1 MLYRRST
8 RFLMAAVLA
17 LAFLPA
23 LAGELTVSAASSLT
37 QAFRDMAQAYQT
49 RYPEARVAL
58 NFGASGAL
66 LQQIARGAPVDV
78 FAAADQE
85 TMDQAEAQGL
95 VLAGERRDF
104 VRNTLVLITA
114 ADSTLA
120 LRRLEDLGQATV
132 TRIALGNPDS
142 VPAGRYARR
151 ALEAPRLW
159 PVLQAKVITTQNVR
173 QSLDYV
179 ARGEVDAGFVYGTD
193 AALMKDKVKVVLEV
207 PLDIAIRYPVAK
219 ITASPRGEEARR
231 FMAYLA
237 SPAALAILAH
247 HGFGKLGP

>member
-1 MLYRRST
+1 MLHPCLK
-8 RFLMAAVLA
+8 RFLAVAALA
-17 LAFLPA
+17 LATLPA
-23 LAGELTVSAASSLT
+23 LAGDLTVSAASSLT
-37 QAFRDMAQAYQT
+37 QAFRDITQAYQT
-49 RYPEARVAL
+49 QFPDARVAL

-66 LQQIARGAPVDV
+66 LQQIAKGAPVDV

-95 VLAGERRDF
+95 VIAGERRDF
-104 VRNTLVLITA
+104 ARNTLVLVTA
-114 ADSTLA
+114 TDSTLA
-120 LRRLEDLGQATV
+120 IRRLGDLTQPGI
-132 TRIALGNPDS
+132 TRVAMGNPDS

-151 ALEAPRLW
+151 ALEAAKLW
-159 PVLQAKVITTQNVR
+159 PAVQTRIITTQNVR

-193 AALMKDKVKVVLEV
+193 AALMKDKVKVALEV
-207 PLDIAIRYPVAK
+207 PLDIAIRYPAAK
-219 ITASPRGEEARR
+219 INGSPHGEEARR

-247 HGFGKLGP
+247 YGFGRP